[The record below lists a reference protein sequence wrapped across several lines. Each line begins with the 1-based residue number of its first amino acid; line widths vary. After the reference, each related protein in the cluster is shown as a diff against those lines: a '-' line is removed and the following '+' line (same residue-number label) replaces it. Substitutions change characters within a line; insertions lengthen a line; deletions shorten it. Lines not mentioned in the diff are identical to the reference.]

1 MKKTGRS
8 DSRPIPNPLVAG
20 SSPEQTLSPQRGAR
34 EMRVGPGARGA
45 GRKMR
50 GGLVSQGGEKDRRHR
65 VRRRKN
71 TGKMPTPREKAP
83 NRGIGFQPVN
93 RMGTARGRVK
103 SATPD
108 AQRSRAQMLRRL
120 ATLRELVWRQF
131 KHAPLKAID
140 RALKIEEREA
150 ALLGLDFPRR
160 HQVVNYDASGKIS
173 VAGLREHLW
182 RAHPEAQPAPAPL
195 LGPGAGAADAQEPA
209 HVAPGR
215 Q

>member
-1 MKKTGRS
+1 
-8 DSRPIPNPLVAG
+8 
-20 SSPEQTLSPQRGAR
+20 
-34 EMRVGPGARGA
+34 
-45 GRKMR
+45 
-50 GGLVSQGGEKDRRHR
+50 
-65 VRRRKN
+65 
-71 TGKMPTPREKAP
+71 
-83 NRGIGFQPVN
+83 
-93 RMGTARGRVK
+93 MGTARGRVK

-120 ATLRELVWRQF
+120 AALRELVWRQF

-173 VAGLREHLW
+173 VAALREHLW